1 MKSTTIVGTLLLA
14 STTVDAFV
22 QKISPI
28 NAVKDSLVKVN
39 NGASGGWGVSNSRE
53 MVEAEF
59 MKGNRK
65 GYEPYQLQGQK
76 DFMEQLKR
84 ENDNLVQEEE
94 DELLAV
100 AKFAGFDVSKR
111 KRKPKKLGK
120 FNNVDLDLDDEPLDL
135 RVVWD
140 EDENKGG
147 ADSSINVFETDGL
160 VPTPEQLDQQ
170 QAQRQDADSA
180 TRLDEDTGAPGV
192 W

>member
-1 MKSTTIVGTLLLA
+1 MKSTTVVATLLLA

-22 QKISPI
+22 QKISPM
-28 NAVKDSLVKVN
+28 NVAKESLVKVN

-84 ENDNLVQEEE
+84 DKDNLVMEEE
-94 DELLAV
+94 EELLAV
-100 AKFAGFDVSKR
+100 AKYAGFDVSKR
-111 KRKPKKLGK
+111 KRRPRKLGK
-120 FNNVDLDLDDEPLDL
+120 FNNVELDLDDEPLDL

-140 EDENKGG
+140 GEEKSNEI
-147 ADSSINVFETDGL
+147 DSSINMFETDGL
-160 VPTPEQLDQQ
+160 VPSPEQLD
-170 QAQRQDADSA
+170 RSDSDSV

>member
-1 MKSTTIVGTLLLA
+1 MKSTTVIATLLLA

-28 NAVKDSLVKVN
+28 NVAKESLVKVN

-59 MKGNRK
+59 MKGERK

-84 ENDNLVQEEE
+84 DKDNLVLEEE
-94 DELLAV
+94 EELLAV
-100 AKFAGFDVSKR
+100 AKYAGFDVSKR
-111 KRKPKKLGK
+111 KKTNRKKLGK
-120 FNNVDLDLDDEPLDL
+120 FNNVALDLDEDPLDL
-135 RVVWD
+135 RVVWEDD
-140 EDENKGG
+140 EQSEDV
-147 ADSSINVFETDGL
+147 DSSINLFETDGL
-160 VPTPEQLDQQ
+160 VPTPEQLD
-170 QAQRQDADSA
+170 RKSVDSV